1 MMIWVL
7 DKKRP
12 LCYAGL
18 SKKGRTRAGTKQ
30 KGMSLLSKQAAQ
42 LQSENT
48 KANFS
53 KGWGIVIYCM
63 AMFFLL
69 IGYSIDGLNVVAP
82 AFSEATGV
90 DYSAVLSM
98 SAVAG
103 FIGIIAYIVIGR
115 ICVKVGAR
123 WVSGVC
129 LIGSG
134 IFYFLWGHA
143 TTLLT
148 YTVTMTGVV
157 VFINGAAYIAGGAL
171 VAQWFPK
178 KKGLVNGFT
187 TMGHNAGSAFYV
199 PLITVLIGTLGFK
212 MGMSL
217 ASIFAI
223 VLGVIGLF
231 CIRDT
236 PQERNMLPDNV
247 TPEVYARE
255 YSSVDS
261 IEDQDCGWTVKK
273 LLKTKELWLCAII
286 TGLNQLVTTGV
297 MSQLVVRNS
306 EFYPV
311 EFCVTMMTVCALVG
325 IAGSYVFG
333 WLDQK
338 FGIKFSIRTYLI
350 WYIAALLINIT
361 NTKAGILISIPMIG
375 VAIGAAAN
383 YIISLPSSIF
393 GRHGFNKVYS
403 VDFPIM
409 QILLMSNYI
418 INSVA
423 LKLTGSLRGSY
434 MLFCVLLAIN
444 FVLISVLDVRKY
456 NWDYM
461 TEEQIAKLDEG
472 K

>member
-1 MMIWVL
+1 M
-7 DKKRP
+7 
-12 LCYAGL
+12 
-18 SKKGRTRAGTKQ
+18 SKTTTT
-30 KGMSLLSKQAAQ
+30 

-48 KANFS
+48 KSNFS
-53 KGWGIVIYCM
+53 KGWGIIIYCA

-82 AFSEATGV
+82 AFAEATGV

-115 ICVKVGAR
+115 INVKVGPR
-123 WVSGVC
+123 VVSGVC

-134 IFYFLWGHA
+134 IFYFLWGQA

-148 YTVTMTGVV
+148 YTITMTGVV
-157 VFINGAAYIAGGAL
+157 IFINGAAYIAGGAL

-199 PLITVLIGTLGFK
+199 PLITVAIGTLGYK
-212 MGMSL
+212 AGMGVC
-217 ASIFAI
+217 SIFAI
-223 VLGVIGLF
+223 VLGVIGLLM
-231 CIRDT
+231 IRNT

-247 TPEVYARE
+247 TPEVYATE
-255 YSSVDS
+255 YSGADS

-273 LLKTKELWLCAII
+273 LLKCKELWLCALI

-306 EFYPV
+306 EFYDIS
-311 EFCVTMMTVCALVG
+311 FCVTLMTVCALVG
-325 IAGSYVFG
+325 IVGSYIFG

-338 FGIKFSIRTYLI
+338 YGIKFSIRTYLV
-350 WYIAALLINIT
+350 WYIAALLVNVT
-361 NTKAGILISIPMIG
+361 NTKIGVLISVPMIG

-383 YIISLPSSIF
+383 YIISLPASVF
-393 GRHGFNKVYS
+393 GRHGFNKVYA

-409 QILLMSNYI
+409 QIVLMCNYV

-434 MLFCVLLAIN
+434 ILFCFLLAIN
-444 FVLISVLDVRKY
+444 IVLISVLDVRKH
-456 NWDYM
+456 NKDYQV
-461 TEEQIAKLDEG
+461 EDQLKG
-472 K
+472 KN

>member
-1 MMIWVL
+1 MSVR
-7 DKKRP
+7 KNV
-12 LCYAGL
+12 
-18 SKKGRTRAGTKQ
+18 
-30 KGMSLLSKQAAQ
+30 KGMTSVSKNSTN

-53 KGWGIVIYCM
+53 KGWGIIIYCA

-82 AFSEATGV
+82 AFAEATGV

-103 FIGIIAYIVIGR
+103 FIGIIAYIIIGR
-115 ICVKVGAR
+115 INVKVGPR
-123 WVSGVC
+123 LVSGIC

-134 IFYFLWGHA
+134 VFYFLWGQA
-143 TTLLT
+143 TTLFT

-199 PLITVLIGTLGFK
+199 PLITAAIGTLGYK
-212 MGMSL
+212 MGMGVC
-217 ASIFAI
+217 SIFAI
-223 VLGVIGLF
+223 VLGVIGLLL
-231 CIRDT
+231 IRDT
-236 PQERNMLPDNV
+236 PQEMGILPDNV
-247 TPEVYARE
+247 TPEVFARE
-255 YSSVDS
+255 YSDANS

-273 LLKTKELWLCAII
+273 LLKCKELWLCAII

-306 EFYPV
+306 EFYDTS
-311 EFCVTMMTVCALVG
+311 FCVTMMTVCALIG
-325 IAGSYVFG
+325 IVGSYIFG

-350 WYIAALLINIT
+350 WYIAALLVNIT
-361 NTKAGILISIPMIG
+361 DNKIGILISIPMIG

-393 GRHGFNKVYS
+393 GRHGFNKVYA

-409 QILLMSNYI
+409 QILLMSNYV
-418 INSVA
+418 INGLA

-444 FVLISVLDVRKY
+444 FVLISVLDVRKH
-456 NWDYM
+456 NRDYM
-461 TEEQIAKLDEG
+461 VEDKLKEEK
-472 K
+472 

>member
-1 MMIWVL
+1 M
-7 DKKRP
+7 KK
-12 LCYAGL
+12 
-18 SKKGRTRAGTKQ
+18 
-30 KGMSLLSKQAAQ
+30 KGMSKLSKHGTQ

-53 KGWGIVIYCM
+53 KGWGIVVYCM

-82 AFSEATGV
+82 AFSQATGV

-115 ICVKVGAR
+115 INVKVGPR
-123 WVSGVC
+123 VVSGVC

-148 YTVTMTGVV
+148 YTITMTGVV
-157 VFINGAAYIAGGAL
+157 IFINGAAYIAGGAL

-199 PLITVLIGTLGFK
+199 PLITFLLGTLGYK
-212 MGMSL
+212 MGMSV

-223 VLGVIGLF
+223 ILGVIGLV

-236 PQERNMLPDNV
+236 PQQMGMLPDNV

-255 YSSVDS
+255 YSGADS

-273 LLKTKELWLCAII
+273 LLKCKELWMCAII

-306 EFYPV
+306 EFYDIN
-311 EFCVTMMTVCALVG
+311 FCVAMMSVCAVVG
-325 IAGSYVFG
+325 IVGSYIFG

-350 WYIAALLINIT
+350 WYIVALLINIT

-383 YIISLPSSIF
+383 YIISLPASIF
-393 GRHGFNKVYS
+393 GRHGFNKVYA

-409 QILLMSNYI
+409 QILLMCNYI

-423 LKLTGSLRGSY
+423 LKITGSLRGSY

-444 FVLISVLDVRKY
+444 FVLISVLDVRKH
-456 NWDYM
+456 NRDYM
-461 TEEQIAKLDEG
+461 TEEQITKMDTDT
-472 K
+472 

>member
-1 MMIWVL
+1 MSE
-7 DKKRP
+7 
-12 LCYAGL
+12 L
-18 SKKGRTRAGTKQ
+18 SSNETK
-30 KGMSLLSKQAAQ
+30 

-53 KGWGIVIYCM
+53 KGWGIIIYCA

-69 IGYSIDGLNVVAP
+69 IGYSIDGLNIVAP
-82 AFSEATGV
+82 AFAETTGIPLS
-90 DYSAVLSM
+90 DVLGM

-103 FIGIIAYIVIGR
+103 LVGILAYIVIGR
-115 ICVKVGAR
+115 INVKVGPR
-123 WVSGVC
+123 VISGVC

-134 IFYFLWGHA
+134 IFYFLWGQA
-143 TTLLT
+143 TSLLT
-148 YTVTMTGVV
+148 YTITMTGVV

-199 PLITVLIGTLGFK
+199 PLISVAIGMLGYK
-212 MGMSL
+212 MGMGVC
-217 ASIFAI
+217 SIFALI
-223 VLGVIGLF
+223 LGVIGLVF
-231 CIRDT
+231 IRNT
-236 PQERNMLPDNV
+236 PQERGMLPDNV
-247 TPEVYARE
+247 SQEIYASE
-255 YSSVDS
+255 YSSADS
-261 IEDQDCGWTVKK
+261 IEDQDCGWTVAK

-297 MSQLVVRNS
+297 MSQLVTRNT
-306 EFYPV
+306 EFFSQ
-311 EFCVTMMTVCALVG
+311 EFCVGAMTVCAIIG
-325 IAGSYVFG
+325 IVGSYIFG

-350 WYIAALLINIT
+350 WYIAALLVNIT
-361 NTKAGILISIPMIG
+361 NTKVGILISIPMIG

-383 YIISLPSSIF
+383 YIISLPASVF

-409 QILLMSNYI
+409 EILLMSNYI
-418 INSVA
+418 INSIA
-423 LKLTGSLRGSY
+423 LKITGSLRGSY

-444 FVLISVLDVRKY
+444 FILISVLDVRKF
-456 NWDYM
+456 NRDYM
-461 TEEQIAKLDEG
+461 TEEQIQQLNTG

>member
-1 MMIWVL
+1 MA
-7 DKKRP
+7 DK
-12 LCYAGL
+12 
-18 SKKGRTRAGTKQ
+18 TK
-30 KGMSLLSKQAAQ
+30 Q

-53 KGWGIVIYCM
+53 KGWGIVAYCA

-69 IGYSIDGLNVVAP
+69 IGYSIDGLNIVAP
-82 AFSEATGV
+82 AFAAATGIE
-90 DYSAVLSM
+90 YSSVLSM
-98 SAVAG
+98 SAIAG

-115 ICVKVGAR
+115 INVIVGPR
-123 WVSGVC
+123 ILSGVC

-143 TTLLT
+143 TTLVT
-148 YTVTMTGVV
+148 YTITMTGVV

-199 PLITVLIGTLGFK
+199 PLISFLIGSLGYK
-212 MGMSL
+212 AGMSW

-223 VLGVIGLF
+223 ILGVIGLAF
-231 CIRDT
+231 IRNT
-236 PQERNMLPDNV
+236 PQERGMLPDNV
-247 TPEVYARE
+247 TEEVYRTE
-255 YSSVDS
+255 YSQMDS

-286 TGLNQLVTTGV
+286 TGLNQMVTTGV

-306 EFYPV
+306 EFY
-311 EFCVTMMTVCALVG
+311 EESFCIMMMTVCAIIG
-325 IAGSYVFG
+325 IVGSYIFG

-350 WYIAALLINIT
+350 WYIAALLVNIT
-361 NTKAGILISIPMIG
+361 NTKLGILISIPMIG

-383 YIISLPSSIF
+383 YIISLPASVF

-409 QILLMSNYI
+409 EAILMCNYV
-418 INSVA
+418 INSIA
-423 LKLTGSLRGSY
+423 LKITGSLRGSY

-444 FVLISVLDVRKY
+444 IVLISILDVRKH
-456 NWDYM
+456 NKDYQL
-461 TEEQIAKLDEG
+461 EDSLKNQ
-472 K
+472 